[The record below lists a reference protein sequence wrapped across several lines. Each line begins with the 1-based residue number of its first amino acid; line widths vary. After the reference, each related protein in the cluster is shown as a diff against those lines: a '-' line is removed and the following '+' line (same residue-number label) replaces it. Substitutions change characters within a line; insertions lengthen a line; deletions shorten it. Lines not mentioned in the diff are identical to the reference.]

1 VGLFEW
7 SFLRCWNKAVTAT
20 VLLTG
25 MTMISPDTMAAE
37 AMPTPSEKAAMAA
50 ENTAPGSIAQAF
62 FTTAVEDDA
71 PVDFLSEIENSVSE
85 VFFYCVFRGEHCEFA
100 RDRSDHRSVVF
111 RFRDFQP
118 SISPSGPCRRR

>member
-1 VGLFEW
+1 M
-7 SFLRCWNKAVTAT
+7 TAT

-25 MTMISPDTMAAE
+25 MTMILPDTMAAE

-62 FTTAVEDDA
+62 FTTAVEDGA
-71 PVDFLSEIENSVSE
+71 PVHFLSEIENSVSE
-85 VFFYCVFRGEHCEFA
+85 VFFYCVFRGEQCEFA

-118 SISPSGPCRRR
+118 SISPSGPCRRS